1 MRALTLRALVLALL
15 LPLATCSSGKSKP
28 YPTPA
33 AALRLGVEYDP
44 GTRVAM
50 FRVWAPAANSAEVLF
65 LASWDATAPSA
76 SHPLARD
83 LTGGGAV
90 DEGGWNGV
98 WQATVTGVPQG
109 QLYQYAIG
117 STRALDPYAP
127 SMTQFDSTR
136 QAVGVAAV
144 LDPGGLRPLDPV
156 TGLDQDMVPFARP
169 TGYQQREDAIV
180 YEVHVR
186 DFTIGLP
193 ASSLGGQPPGS
204 YRAFAAK
211 LDHVRDLGATHVQL
225 LPVLAWYDGDE
236 SRRGTIESVPGT
248 GPSNY
253 NWGYD
258 PQNYFAPD
266 GMFSADPVD
275 PVLRVKELKT
285 LVNEAHR
292 RGLGVILDVVYN
304 HTVNTA
310 ILDPLAPG
318 YWYRGSSLS
327 GAGPDVASERTM
339 ARRLIVDSIVHWV
352 RDYGVD
358 GFRFDLMGLMDSVTI
373 ERAHAAA
380 AAVKPDVL
388 FIGEGWTITPGNGVP
403 GRDDEG
409 NGIVPATQQWVTSTD
424 SAAVFSDSF
433 RDAVKGGGLNET
445 SDTNRGFLTG
455 AGSSL
460 DKGALLRNLRGDPT
474 NFTADVPGDVVQY
487 LTAHDGL
494 TLHDKIAKI
503 LALDPAS
510 QRAEIL
516 KVSRLGFVLLAT
528 AQGIAFVH
536 GGCEMGRTK
545 RVAGAGGV
553 APPKATSGNVPGV
566 FYVWDSYDSS
576 DAVNGYDWASWMA
589 PGSAG
594 EGLYRYARGLFA
606 LRRSSDA
613 FRLASKAAA
622 ATHVTGL
629 DLGQAD
635 AIGYK
640 VASASGPEAF
650 HVFVNAGTGAA
661 TLSTG
666 GADLRLATVVVDDDE
681 AGTTTVTAPSG
692 FALGAS
698 SITLQA
704 RTAAILRTGP

>member
-1 MRALTLRALVLALL
+1 MRPTLRRALPLALL
-15 LPLATCSSGKSKP
+15 LVLPLTTCSSGKTKP

-33 AALRLGVEYDP
+33 ASVPLGVAYDA
-44 GTRVAM
+44 GTQVAT
-50 FRVWAPAANSAEVLF
+50 FRVWAPAARSVDVLF
-65 LASWDATAPSA
+65 LGSPAAT
-76 SHPLARD
+76 HPLARD
-83 LTGGGAV
+83 LTGGGSV
-90 DEGGWNGV
+90 DEAGWNGV
-98 WQATVTGVPQG
+98 WQATLAGVPQG
-109 QLYQYAIG
+109 QLYQYRIGG
-117 STRALDPYAP
+117 STALDPYAP
-127 SMTQFDSTR
+127 SMTLFNSRSGPDS
-136 QAVGVAAV
+136 AAAAV
-144 LDPGGLRPLDPV
+144 LDPAAQRPFDPA
-156 TGLDQDMVPFARP
+156 TGQDQDMIPFDRP
-169 TGYQQREDAIV
+169 AGYQRREDAIV

-186 DFTIGLP
+186 DFTIL
-193 ASSLGGQPPGS
+193 LPPGS
-204 YRAFAAK
+204 LRHPPGTYRAFTEK

-225 LPVLAWYDGDE
+225 LPVLAWYDGNEDDRAPDRT
-236 SRRGTIESVPGT
+236 SATQG
-248 GPSNY
+248 SNY

-258 PQNYFAPD
+258 PHNYWAPD
-266 GMFSADPVD
+266 GMFSADPRD

-285 LVNEAHR
+285 LVNEAHK

-304 HTVNTA
+304 HTTA
-310 ILDPLAPG
+310 TLGTSLLDALAPG
-318 YWYRGSSLS
+318 YYYRGRSVS

-373 ERAHAAA
+373 ERARAAA

-388 FIGEGWTITPGNGVP
+388 FVGEGWTITPGNGVP

-409 NGIVPATQQWVTSTD
+409 NGIVPATQQWMTSTD

-445 SDTNRGFLTG
+445 SDTDRGFLTG
-455 AGSSL
+455 ASSSL

-474 NFTADVPGDVVQY
+474 NFDASVPGDVVQY

-503 LALDPAS
+503 LALSPDT

-516 KVSRLGFVLLAT
+516 GISRLGFVLLAT

-545 RVAGAGGV
+545 RVGGAGGG
-553 APPKATSGNVPGV
+553 APPEATSGNVPGV
-566 FYVWDSYDSS
+566 YYVFNSYDSS

-589 PGSAG
+589 PGSPG
-594 EGLYRYARGLFA
+594 EGLYRYASGLFA

-613 FRLASKAAA
+613 FRLASKATA
-622 ATHVTGL
+622 ATHVTPL

-635 AIGYK
+635 AIGYR
-640 VASASGPEAF
+640 VASATGPEAF

-666 GADLRLATVVVDDDE
+666 GADLRLATVLVDDDE
-681 AGTTTVTAPSG
+681 AGTTAVTSPSG
-692 FALGAS
+692 FTRGAN
-698 SITLQA
+698 SITLQP
-704 RTAAILRTGP
+704 RTAVILRTP